1 MINFVAKFDTM
12 ITFEEALGTVALSA
26 IETGTE
32 RISLFDANGRIL
44 AEDVFSDMDMPPF
57 NKSAVDGYA
66 CRREDLDSELVVN
79 EVIPAGRKPVMTI
92 SKGQCSKLMTGG
104 MVPEGADIVIMI
116 EDVKQTGENKIRF
129 VAQHSSDNIA
139 YKAEDISRGSLVLE
153 KGIRIKPQDIAIL
166 ASVGCAEPLVSK
178 KPRVAVIST
187 GDELVEPSQLPC
199 DAQIRNSNAWQL
211 LAQAENAGCEARY
224 YGIAGDN
231 EAVTFDKIQAAS
243 LQSDII
249 LLTGGVS
256 VGDFD
261 FVPAIIEKS
270 GFDIK
275 FRTMAV
281 QPGKPTIFA
290 TKGRQFLFGLPGNPV
305 SAFVQFH
312 LLGGMLIRRMTGSAD
327 DERILRIPMGVD
339 YRRKKSSRKSFLPVK
354 ITTQATILPVEYHG
368 SAHIHSFVH
377 ADGIISIEI
386 GQTELLKGDLVDV
399 RLL

>member
-1 MINFVAKFDTM
+1 M
-12 ITFEEALGTVALSA
+12 ITFEEAFGIVALSA
-26 IETGTE
+26 IELETE
-32 RISLFDANGRIL
+32 RTELAEAAGRIL

-66 CRREDLDSELVVN
+66 CRREDLEGELTVI
-79 EVIPAGRKPVMTI
+79 EVIPAGKIPEKAVG
-92 SKGQCSKLMTGG
+92 KGQCSKLMTGG
-104 MVPEGADIVIMI
+104 MVPEGADTVVMI
-116 EDVKQTGENKIRF
+116 EDIETTGENTVRF
-129 VAQHSSDNIA
+129 KGENTSANIA
-139 YKAEDISRGSLVLE
+139 VKAEDIRKGALVLE
-153 KGIRIKPQDIAIL
+153 KGIRLTPPHIAVL
-166 ASVGCAEPLVSK
+166 ASVGCARPLVSR

-187 GDELVEPSQLPC
+187 GDELVEPSQVPGI
-199 DAQIRNSNAWQL
+199 ARIRNSNAYQL
-211 LAQAENAGCEARY
+211 LAQARNAGCDAAY
-224 YGIAGDN
+224 YGIASDN
-231 EAVTFDKIQAAS
+231 EEHTYNKITAAQ

-256 VGDFD
+256 TGDFD
-261 FVPAIIEKS
+261 FVPAIIEKA

-290 TKGRQFLFGLPGNPV
+290 VRGKQFLFGLPGNPV

-312 LLGGMLIRRMTGSAD
+312 LLGGMLIRKMTGCTD
-327 DERILRIPMGVD
+327 EERILRIPMGVD
-339 YRRKKSSRKSFLPVK
+339 YRRKKASRKSFIPVK
-354 ITTQATILPVEYHG
+354 VTTAATVLPVEYHG

-386 GQTELLKGDLVDV
+386 GQTELLKGSLVDV